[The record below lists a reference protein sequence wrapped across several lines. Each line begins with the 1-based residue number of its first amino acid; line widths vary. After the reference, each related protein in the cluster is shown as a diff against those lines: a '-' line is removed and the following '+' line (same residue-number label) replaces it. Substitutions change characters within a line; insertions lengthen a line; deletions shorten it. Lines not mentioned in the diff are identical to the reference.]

1 MYKYF
6 LSASLFIIAF
16 TVSSCCDPQQKHS
29 NADVLYNSYSDTAIK
44 DFPILYDLNTP
55 TDSVYY
61 PIYSLSI
68 HNSGSEG
75 DSFRLLIKSRDGRD
89 SLYAKEYIEAGQVK
103 TLRTYGPIPKNAPD
117 SSKKRYITFFVSTP
131 DSVAL
136 RLIRPIVTVSFGG
149 TANGPEQCGTADKIL
164 QINIDSLR
172 KQ

>member
-1 MYKYF
+1 MFKYF
-6 LSASLFIIAF
+6 LSVSLLVLAF
-16 TVSSCCDPQQKHS
+16 TISSCCDPQQKHS
-29 NADVLYNSYSDTAIK
+29 NADVLYNTYSDTAIK
-44 DFPILYDLNTP
+44 DFPLLFDLNTP

-75 DSFRLLIKSRDGRD
+75 DTFRLLIKSRDGFD
-89 SLYAKEYIEAGQVK
+89 SLFAEDYIEAGQVK

-117 SSKKRYITFFVSTP
+117 TSKLRYLSFFVSTP

-149 TANGPEQCGTADKIL
+149 TANGPEQCGTANKIL
-164 QINIDSLR
+164 QINIDSLS

>member
-1 MYKYF
+1 MRKFF
-6 LSASLFIIAF
+6 LSVSLLLLAF
-16 TVSSCCDPQQKHS
+16 TVFSCCDPQQKHS
-29 NADVLYNSYSDTAIK
+29 NADVLYYSYSDTAIK

-61 PIYSLSI
+61 PIYSLNI

-75 DSFRLLIKSRDGRD
+75 DLFRLLIKSRDGRD
-89 SLYAKEYIEAGQVK
+89 SLFAQEYIEPGQIK
-103 TLRTYGPIPKNAPD
+103 TLRTYGPIPKNASD
-117 SSKKRYITFFVSTP
+117 TSKKRYISFFVSTA

-136 RLIRPIVTVSFGG
+136 RLIRPIVTVSFGA
-149 TANGPEQCGTADKIL
+149 TANGPEQCGTAAKIL